1 MKFVVATYGTE
12 GDVRPLAALCRA
24 LMDAGHE
31 ASLLAD
37 RATLGIA
44 QALGV
49 PARALSGD
57 IKGTLD
63 PSAAISNVVGKDH
76 GLNSTAKALAGIA
89 NANAETWLREIVAA
103 AEGSDALIVSALAAF
118 VGLSAAE
125 HLGIKAVGAGFIPLS
140 PTAEFAS
147 PFLPPSRV
155 PHAFNRLSHTFV
167 NALLWRAFRKA
178 TNDAR
183 AKVCGLPARKKM
195 WTTHPMLYGVSPS
208 LVAQPSDWPA
218 NAHVCGQWL
227 PPESAWSPPD
237 ALAEFLAAGETP
249 VYVGFG
255 SMVGFD
261 RKALLSEVVAAVG
274 GRRALFYPGWSGTED
289 LDMPGNFHVLGD
301 TPHAWLFP
309 KVSAVIHHGGSG
321 TSHSAARAGVPSVV
335 VPFAGD
341 QWFWA
346 DRLQR
351 AGVAAQAVSG
361 HRLKASALARAI
373 ERAEQAQ
380 VVSRACQLG
389 ERMRT
394 ENGLG
399 VATNTLEA
407 IMAA

>member
-155 PHAFNRLSHTFV
+155 PHALNRLSHAFV

-237 ALAEFLAAGETP
+237 ALAEFLAAGEAP

-289 LDMPGNFHVLGD
+289 LDLPGNFHVLGD

-373 ERAEQAQ
+373 EHAEQVQ

-394 ENGLG
+394 ENGLA